1 MKKLVIFDLD
11 GTLLNTIGDLA
22 QSTNYALK
30 QCGFP
35 IHNTDSYRTF
45 VGNGIN
51 KLFERSLPE
60 EKRNEENIMK
70 VRSFFLPYYNL
81 HKSDL
86 TQPYKGVTELLTALQ
101 ERGCMIAVASN
112 KYQAATEKLA
122 RSYFPGIN
130 FIKVLGQREGI
141 PTKPDPHIINE
152 IIQAAGVSK
161 EETIYVG
168 DSNVDIITGHNA
180 GVDVVGV
187 SWGFRSRRELQ
198 ENNPLTIIEEAEEIL
213 LLL

>member
-1 MKKLVIFDLD
+1 
-11 GTLLNTIGDLA
+11 
-22 QSTNYALK
+22 
-30 QCGFP
+30 
-35 IHNTDSYRTF
+35 
-45 VGNGIN
+45 
-51 KLFERSLPE
+51 
-60 EKRNEENIMK
+60 
-70 VRSFFLPYYNL
+70 
-81 HKSDL
+81 
-86 TQPYKGVTELLTALQ
+86 
-101 ERGCMIAVASN
+101 MIAVASN

>member
-51 KLFERSLPE
+51 KLFERALPE
-60 EKRNEENIMK
+60 EERNEENIMK

-81 HKSDL
+81 HKSQLDIATQDL
-86 TQPYKGVTELLTALQ
+86 FFP
-101 ERGCMIAVASN
+101 AS
-112 KYQAATEKLA
+112 
-122 RSYFPGIN
+122 SFPGIN